1 MCGHILGVD
10 ANSLYLKC
18 MGEAHCTGY
27 YVVCRRVNQY
37 RPEQS
42 QKVSRAAAEWLRFRA
57 IADSVN
63 ILHQYNHGEVSLG
76 EARVRVDGLVPKL
89 NRVYQFHGCYWHGH
103 FCHLNQSTPTTEKG
117 RNLMMERGAKT
128 IKTTMY
134 LKCLG
139 YQVVEEYECNWNKIK
154 KSNQQA
160 LKTHSIWHIP
170 KPDTRIKIDQNEI
183 IEGVKKGTIFGL
195 VCVDLET
202 PEHLKDHL
210 CEMTPIFKNT
220 LVSRDDVGE
229 HMRDHL
235 KSEGKIQ
242 ILQRQL
248 IGSYFAQ
255 KILLGSPL
263 LKWYLQKGLIVTTVH
278 LLVEYVPHK
287 SFLPF
292 VNQVTEARRE
302 GDKNPDCKIL
312 SDLYKLL
319 GNSSY
324 GKTICNRQNFTDTQ
338 YMSPQKARRI
348 AMHWT
353 VQDVQDLTENTCE
366 VTSLP
371 TVVTYDLPIQIGFMV
386 YQYAKLKMLMFY
398 YDFLTKYIDRHDFQL
413 CEMDTDSLYF
423 ALSSTNFDEM
433 VIPEKREAYYSERHL
448 WLPSESC
455 DDPHH
460 RSQYVKA
467 I

>member
-1 MCGHILGVD
+1 
-10 ANSLYLKC
+10 

-27 YVVCRRVNQY
+27 YVVRHRVNQY
-37 RPEQS
+37 HPEQS
-42 QKVSRAAAEWLRFRA
+42 QKLSRAAAEWLRFRA
-57 IADSVN
+57 IV
-63 ILHQYNHGEVSLG
+63 
-76 EARVRVDGLVPKL
+76 
-89 NRVYQFHGCYWHGH
+89 RVYQFHGCYWYGH
-103 FCHLNQSTPTTEKG
+103 FCHLNQSALTTEIG
-117 RNLMMERGAKT
+117 CNLMMERGAKT

-154 KSNQQA
+154 SSNQQA
-160 LKTHSIWHIP
+160 LKTRSIWHIP

-195 VCVDLET
+195 VCVDLKT
-202 PEHLKDHL
+202 PEHLKDHF

-235 KSEGKIQ
+235 KSEGKIK
-242 ILQRQL
+242 IPQRQL

-255 KILLGSPL
+255 NILLGSPL
-263 LKWYLQKGLIVTTVH
+263 LKWYLDKGLIVTTVH
-278 LLVEYVPHK
+278 LLVEHVPHK

-324 GKTICNRQNFTDTQ
+324 VKTICNKQNFTDTR

-348 AMHWT
+348 ALHWT

-371 TVVTYDLPIQIGFMV
+371 TVVTYDLLQIWFMM
-386 YQYAKLKMLMFY
+386 Y
-398 YDFLTKYIDRHDFQL
+398 
-413 CEMDTDSLYF
+413 
-423 ALSSTNFDEM
+423 
-433 VIPEKREAYYSERHL
+433 
-448 WLPSESC
+448 
-455 DDPHH
+455 
-460 RSQYVKA
+460 
-467 I
+467 

>member
-1 MCGHILGVD
+1 M
-10 ANSLYLKC
+10 
-18 MGEAHCTGY
+18 
-27 YVVCRRVNQY
+27 
-37 RPEQS
+37 
-42 QKVSRAAAEWLRFRA
+42 
-57 IADSVN
+57 
-63 ILHQYNHGEVSLG
+63 
-76 EARVRVDGLVPKL
+76 
-89 NRVYQFHGCYWHGH
+89 
-103 FCHLNQSTPTTEKG
+103 
-117 RNLMMERGAKT
+117 
-128 IKTTMY
+128 
-134 LKCLG
+134 
-139 YQVVEEYECNWNKIK
+139 VEEYTCNWNKIK
-154 KSNQQA
+154 KTDKQA
-160 LKTHSIWHIP
+160 LKTRSIWHIP
-170 KPDTRIKIDQNEI
+170 KPDTRIQIDQNEI

-202 PEHLKDHL
+202 PEHLKDHF
-210 CEMTPIFKNT
+210 CEMSPIFKNT

-229 HMRDHL
+229 HIRDHL
-235 KSEGKIQ
+235 KSEGTIK

-263 LKWYLQKGLIVTTVH
+263 LKWYLEKGLVVTTVH

-287 SFLPF
+287 LFLPF

-324 GKTICNRQNFTDTQ
+324 GKTICNEQNFTDTR
-338 YMSPQKARRI
+338 YMLPQKARRI
-348 AMHWT
+348 ALHWT

-398 YDFLTKYIDRHDFQL
+398 YDFLTKCIDRHDFQL
-413 CEMDTDSLYF
+413 YEMDTDSLYF
-423 ALSSTNFDEM
+423 ALSSTNFDEL
-433 VIPEKREAYYSERHL
+433 VIPEKREA
-448 WLPSESC
+448 
-455 DDPHH
+455 
-460 RSQYVKA
+460 
-467 I
+467 